1 MKEKD
6 INHIEIEIKI
16 ACENPSAIESRLQEL
31 DAHLIG
37 RWSET
42 DMFFDFADKRLKQN
56 DSALRLRA
64 RDNLNEGNTSYRL
77 TFKGPKLDSDYKCR
91 REIELTIESPDAIQG
106 LLEAL
111 GLKPFIAYTKTR
123 NSWRYKECTV
133 EIDNIPDLGN
143 FIEIEG
149 PTKQAIKRVIE
160 NLGLTNKP
168 IIKQSY
174 LEMIMQHQHK

>member
-1 MKEKD
+1 MKD
-6 INHIEIEIKI
+6 IDHIEIEVKI
-16 ACENPSAIESRLQEL
+16 ACENSSEIESRLQAL
-31 DAHLIG
+31 SAHLIG
-37 RWSET
+37 CWSET
-42 DMFFDFADKRLKQN
+42 DMFFDFEDNRLKNN

-64 RDNLNEGNTSYRL
+64 RDNINEGHTSYRL
-77 TFKGPKLDSDYKCR
+77 TFKGPRLEGDYKCR
-91 REIELTIESPDAIQG
+91 REIELVIESPDAIQS

-123 NSWRYKECTV
+123 NSWKYQNCTI

-149 PTKQAIKRVIE
+149 PNKEAIDKVLKSL
-160 NLGLTNKP
+160 NLTDKP

-174 LEMIMQHQHK
+174 LEMIMEYQHKQE